1 MVGSRCVVQD
11 CSNVADRTA
20 GIALHVSPT
29 DRTRDVWVRFVRT
42 KRKNFQPQPRTRFV
56 ICSVHFEENC
66 FTRAFHPSQRRQI
79 KPGSLPSIW
88 KKGERSTDRESER
101 NLCMKEKERQK
112 VSLCEFAKCV
122 NILIIFIYGCFS
134 LACST
139 LAQTVVTMPVSYPG
153 SKVANRLNE

>member
-112 VSLCEFAKCV
+112 VSLCEACEMCEHSR
-122 NILIIFIYGCFS
+122 CFYLWLFLAS
-134 LACST
+134 LLDTRTNSSHNARF
-139 LAQTVVTMPVSYPG
+139 VSWF
-153 SKVANRLNE
+153 